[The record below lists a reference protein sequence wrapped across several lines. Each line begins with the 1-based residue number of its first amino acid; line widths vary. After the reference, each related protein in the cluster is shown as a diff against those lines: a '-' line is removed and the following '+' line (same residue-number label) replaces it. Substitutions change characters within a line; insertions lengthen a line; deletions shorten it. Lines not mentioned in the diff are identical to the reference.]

1 MTIAHVGGSYVHI
14 DRFFIVGIVERM
26 VFASFVSK
34 ILSGTSAY
42 NELIVPALELAVIG
56 SQTDITIMDVCTI

>member
-1 MTIAHVGGSYVHI
+1 MWGDHKYILI
-14 DRFFIVGIVERM
+14 DFFIVCIVERM
-26 VFASFVSK
+26 AFASFVSK

-42 NELIVPALELAVIG
+42 NELIVPALEPAVIG